1 MATKKKILIVDD
13 EFFFREILKD
23 VLQERF
29 VVIEAKDGYEAVSLS
44 HEHMPNLIIMDV
56 EMPRRNGIDA
66 CRILKSAPETRKIP
80 IILSTSRSK
89 KKDMVLGLKAGADD
103 YITKP
108 VYIPEMIARVD
119 AHLRTKDFYSDLEHK
134 DLRFL
139 LEITENISAI
149 RNPMTILRIIVDKMA
164 EIIDVARCSI
174 VSINNKGEII
184 VKASND
190 LDCQEEL
197 KLDLAK
203 YPEIQKSLDS
213 KQAVI
218 VNDIKH
224 DPLMVTVREQT
235 KNLEYN
241 SIIVIPVVK
250 KESVIGTF
258 FLRTASPIKDGITDR
273 IYKLCQLIANI
284 SANALENAILFE
296 SVQSAQEYFEE
307 MAIRDGLTSLYN
319 HRHFYDRL
327 EEEFSRSGR
336 YNAPLSLVF
345 FDIDD
350 FKRIND
356 IYGHTHGDQVLKKI
370 GQLMKS
376 VARESDIP
384 ARYGGEEFAVL
395 LPNTAEEGAFD
406 LANRIHCIIRDHEF
420 DNLPGEQITIS
431 SGVSTFANKNLQ
443 SFNDL
448 VHLADE
454 GMYKAKNQGKDKV
467 SQASSILR
475 K

>member
-1 MATKKKILIVDD
+1 MDIKKKILIVDD
-13 EFFFREILKD
+13 EAFFRQVLID

-29 VVIEAKDGYEAVSLS
+29 TIIEAKDGFEAVSLC

-56 EMPRRNGIDA
+56 EMPRRNGIEA
-66 CRILKSAPETRKIP
+66 CKILKREPVTRKIP
-80 IILSTSRSK
+80 LILFTSRSK

-108 VYIPEMIARVD
+108 IYIPEIIARVD

-149 RNPMTILRIIVDKMA
+149 RNPMTILRLIVEKMA

-174 VSINNKGEII
+174 VSINDKGEIL

-190 LDCQEEL
+190 LDCQDEL
-197 KLDLAK
+197 KLDLSK
-203 YPEIQKSLDS
+203 YPEIRKSLET

-218 VNDIKH
+218 INDIKS
-224 DPLMVTVREQT
+224 DPLMESVREET
-235 KNLEYN
+235 KGLVYN
-241 SIIVIPVVK
+241 SIVVIPVVK

-273 IYKLCQLIANI
+273 VYKLCQLIANI

-296 SVQSAQEYFEE
+296 SVQAAQEYFEE

-327 EEEFSRSGR
+327 EGEFSRAGR
-336 YNAPLSLVF
+336 YATPLSLVF

-356 IYGHTHGDQVLKKI
+356 IYGHTRGDQVLKRI
-370 GQLMKS
+370 GQLIKS

-395 LPNTAEEGAFD
+395 LPNTGEEGAFD

-420 DNLPGEQITIS
+420 ENLPGEQITIS
-431 SGVSTFANKNLQ
+431 SGVSTFVNNNFQ

-448 VHLADE
+448 VHLADD

-467 SQASSILR
+467 LR
-475 K
+475 SEPIHRQ

>member
-1 MATKKKILIVDD
+1 
-13 EFFFREILKD
+13 
-23 VLQERF
+23 
-29 VVIEAKDGYEAVSLS
+29 
-44 HEHMPNLIIMDV
+44 
-56 EMPRRNGIDA
+56 
-66 CRILKSAPETRKIP
+66 
-80 IILSTSRSK
+80 
-89 KKDMVLGLKAGADD
+89 
-103 YITKP
+103 
-108 VYIPEMIARVD
+108 
-119 AHLRTKDFYSDLEHK
+119 
-134 DLRFL
+134 
-139 LEITENISAI
+139 
-149 RNPMTILRIIVDKMA
+149 
-164 EIIDVARCSI
+164 
-174 VSINNKGEII
+174 
-184 VKASND
+184 
-190 LDCQEEL
+190 
-197 KLDLAK
+197 
-203 YPEIQKSLDS
+203 
-213 KQAVI
+213 
-218 VNDIKH
+218 
-224 DPLMVTVREQT
+224 
-235 KNLEYN
+235 
-241 SIIVIPVVK
+241 
-250 KESVIGTF
+250 
-258 FLRTASPIKDGITDR
+258 
-273 IYKLCQLIANI
+273 
-284 SANALENAILFE
+284 
-296 SVQSAQEYFEE
+296 

-336 YNAPLSLVF
+336 YNVPLSLVF

-467 SQASSILR
+467 SQASSFLR
-475 K
+475 Q

>member
-1 MATKKKILIVDD
+1 MGTKKKILIVDD
-13 EFFFREILKD
+13 EPFFREVLIDILH
-23 VLQERF
+23 ERF
-29 VVIEAKDGYEAVSLS
+29 IVIEARDGFEAVSLC

-56 EMPRRNGIDA
+56 EMPRKNGIEA
-66 CRILKSAPETRKIP
+66 CKILKHEPETRKIP
-80 IILSTSRSK
+80 IILFTSRSK

-108 VYIPEMIARVD
+108 IYTPEIIARVD

-149 RNPMTILRIIVDKMA
+149 RNPMTILHLIVEKMA

-174 VSINNKGEII
+174 VSINDKGEII

-197 KLDLAK
+197 KLDISK
-203 YPEIQKSLDS
+203 YPEIQKSLES

-218 VNDIKH
+218 INDIKS
-224 DPLMVTVREQT
+224 DPLMASVREQT
-235 KNLEYN
+235 KELTYN
-241 SIIVIPVVK
+241 SIVVIPVIK

-258 FLRTASPIKDGITDR
+258 FLRTASPFKNGITDR
-273 IYKLCQLIANI
+273 VYNLCQLIANI

-296 SVQSAQEYFEE
+296 SVQAAQKYFEE
-307 MAIRDGLTSLYN
+307 MAIRDGLTNLYN
-319 HRHFYDRL
+319 HRYFYDRL
-327 EEEFSRSGR
+327 EGEFSRASR
-336 YNAPLSLVF
+336 YATPLSLIF

-356 IYGHTHGDQVLKKI
+356 IYGHTRGDQVLKKI

-376 VARESDIP
+376 IARESDIP

-395 LPNTAEEGAFD
+395 LPNTGEEGAFD
-406 LANRIHCIIRDHEF
+406 LANRIRCIIRDHEF
-420 DNLPGEQITIS
+420 VNLPGEQITIS
-431 SGVSTFANKNLQ
+431 SGVSTFVNNNYQ
-443 SFNDL
+443 SLNEL
-448 VHLADE
+448 VHRADE
-454 GMYKAKNQGKDKV
+454 GMYKAKNQGKDKI
-467 SQASSILR
+467 SQLR
-475 K
+475 VNS